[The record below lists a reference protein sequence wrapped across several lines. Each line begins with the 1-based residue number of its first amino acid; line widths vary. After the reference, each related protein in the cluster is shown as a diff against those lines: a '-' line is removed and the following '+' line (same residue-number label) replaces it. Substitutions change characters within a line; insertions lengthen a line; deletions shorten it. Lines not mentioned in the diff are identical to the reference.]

1 MHGRFKSAYVP
12 VGLSRVSV
20 ARGVSSVEIAEALA
34 ALERRAL
41 AIQLKYFR
49 IPPEERGRVFYAL
62 EMVGEM
68 GELLNDCKKFIRT
81 KCAHRRDEQLRRRIP
96 EEAADTLVGLMLL
109 KLAAGDRRK
118 AAPQCPEEAPPH
130 NDVDWLHQRLSKLAL
145 QAARLYAAEARR
157 PRSFNLTAYEA
168 VVTSLLEV
176 AAFFRFSLVR
186 ATQRKLT
193 AIIGKVKAGYYD

>member
-1 MHGRFKSAYVP
+1 MSCLPRSS
-12 VGLSRVSV
+12 SRAV
-20 ARGVSSVEIAEALA
+20 AAALA

-41 AIQLKYFR
+41 AIQLTHFK
-49 IPPEERGRVFYAL
+49 IPPEERGRLFYAL

-81 KCAHRRDEQLRRRIP
+81 TQAHRRNHQVRARIP

-109 KLAAGDRRK
+109 KLAARDTRSAVPALPAAVPRRDDL
-118 AAPQCPEEAPPH
+118 A
-130 NDVDWLHQRLSKLAL
+130 WLHTTLSTLAL
-145 QAARLYAAEARR
+145 RAARLYAAEARL
-157 PRSFNLTAYEA
+157 PRRFNLRAYQD
-168 VVTSLLEV
+168 VVSSLLHV

-193 AIIGKVKAGYYD
+193 AIIGKVHAGYYD